1 MARRSKEELK
11 QLLVDGHLLTGDDC
25 TDVIDSLKGMQ
36 NPVDVP
42 TPVGMEGYA
51 FVNTLAQNRE
61 GMIIATKGVLP
72 IPKPAVRDA
81 GKMLQVN
88 ASGGYELVTI
98 VNSEL
103 QPY

>member
-1 MARRSKEELK
+1 LK

-25 TDVIDSLKGMQ
+25 TDVIDSLKGVQ
-36 NPVDVP
+36 TPVEVP
-42 TPVGMEGYA
+42 TPAGMAGYA
-51 FVNTLAQNRE
+51 FVETLTQNGE
-61 GMIIATKGVLP
+61 GVISATKGVLP
-72 IPKPAVRDA
+72 IPKPAVADV